1 MRRTGSKCPR
11 VRLWGPPSRLEVKLT
26 FLILGLIGTNVA
38 HAATVSVE
46 VRSGEQPA
54 LVRVDGKL
62 EFGDGDRFRYTT
74 AFLSSAIV
82 SFSSNGGS
90 VAAGIQIGE
99 IIRSKG
105 FTTSVSRDAP
115 CASACAIAWLG
126 GTKRLMSAESKI
138 GFHAAYT
145 ADGRETGVGNAVIGA
160 YLNKIGLPNSAVAY
174 ITQAAPR
181 SMTWLS
187 PAEAKKHGI
196 DVELVGSSQLAT
208 APAPVIVSAAPVVPS
223 ATPPP
228 TKPSQLLGQ
237 QDCVAEFARLRVDV
251 QKKGLAAKAA
261 GERKASRE
269 EMCQHITAY
278 SSVES
283 KWVQFTESNVTLC
296 GIPADVLQTLKD
308 VHRNTEQTRNKICA
322 RN

>member
-11 VRLWGPPSRLEVKLT
+11 IRLWGPPLLLEVKLT
-26 FLILGLIGTNVA
+26 FLILVLIGTNIA
-38 HAATVSVE
+38 HAATVAVE

-54 LVRVDGKL
+54 LVLVDGKL
-62 EFGDGDRFRYTT
+62 ESGDGDRFRYTT

-82 SFSSNGGS
+82 SFRSDGGS

-105 FTTSVSRDAP
+105 FTTSVSRDAR

-145 ADGRETGVGNAVIGA
+145 ADGRETGVGNALIGA
-160 YLNKIGLPNSAVAY
+160 YLNKIGLPYSAVAY

-181 SMTWLS
+181 SMSWLS
-187 PAEAKKHGI
+187 AAEAKKHGI
-196 DVELVGSSQLAT
+196 DVELVGSPQDAN
-208 APAPVIVSAAPVVPS
+208 APAPVVPS

-228 TKPSQLLGQ
+228 TKPPQVIGQ
-237 QDCVAEFARLRVDV
+237 QACVAEFARLRDDV

-261 GERKASRE
+261 NERKASRE
-269 EMCQHITAY
+269 EMCQHIIAY

-296 GIPADVLQTLKD
+296 GIPADTVQKLKD
-308 VHRNTEQTRNKICA
+308 VHRNTEQTRKKVCA
-322 RN
+322 LN